1 MPKIRDLGINV
12 IPATM
17 RPTEVGGGAAEYQA
31 VANCDGTDAQQDCH
45 PTDPQ
50 QCHPPTYRDCHPT
63 DPQCHPPTY
72 GDCIPTDG
80 DCQATPDD
88 QCCPTDLPS
97 SAKDTRGMALPDS
110 AVAQLKQQLQQQ
122 IAQSF

>member
-50 QCHPPTYRDCHPT
+50 
-63 DPQCHPPTY
+63 CHPPTY

-97 SAKDTRGMALPDS
+97 STKDTRGMALPDS